1 MCVCVCSESCSR
13 RVDMCVCTESCGY
26 VCAQNR
32 VVIVG
37 VCVCVCAESCDGRVG
52 MYVCVC
58 RIVWWACG
66 YVSV

>member
-1 MCVCVCSESCSR
+1 M